1 MHLKNLLAAAVC
13 GSLFSTSGAW
23 ADTVSTP
30 LAAYTTLAIDELGI
44 SADGSR
50 LAAYHSDM
58 SLTKVTV
65 WDAAGGTK
73 IREIVLESPYTEAR
87 TAAFSPDGSTVA
99 LAVNQRLI
107 VLWSLVTGAELRSIT
122 HDSEIGTLAFS
133 ADGRTLAS
141 GDYFATR
148 VALWDTAS
156 GTKLREWNEAE
167 EVGELAFSPDG
178 RTVAVITGSNAVL
191 RNTAD
196 GSVARTLTLNKPNWF
211 FSNLAFSPD
220 GKTLALSASSFDPAY
235 ELQLWDVA
243 TGTLLRSMNTGY
255 TTLSDDLM
263 FSPDGRLLAHAG
275 GGNRNF
281 KLWDTTTAT
290 EVRTHTDTMSVTD
303 VVFSP
308 DGSRVY
314 SAVSGLSFFNS
325 PGIRVWEVPG
335 AVVASQ
341 CATYNPAQAPHVT
354 LPCLQV
360 GATMYSAALNVIP
373 SATGLRFEAD
383 LSRLKTVSLTPG
395 ADCAAFPYQG
405 QNVLRLNCVTVGGVK
420 YNANLGLVANP
431 AAIQFELTGAAAK

>member
-13 GSLFSTSGAW
+13 GSLLSTSGAW

-30 LAAYTTLAIDELGI
+30 LAAYTTPSISELGI

-50 LAAYHSDM
+50 LAAYHYD
-58 SLTKVTV
+58 LTKVTV
-65 WDAAGGTK
+65 WDAAGGAQ
-73 IREIVLESPYTEAR
+73 IREIVLEFPYTEAR

-141 GDYFATR
+141 GDSFATR

-167 EVGELAFSPDG
+167 GVGELAFSPDG

-196 GSVARTLTLNKPNWF
+196 GSVARTLNKPDYF

-220 GKTLALSASSFDPAY
+220 GKTLALSASSFAPAY

-290 EVRTHTDTMSVTD
+290 EVRTHTDTMQVTD
-303 VVFSP
+303 AVFSP

-314 SAVSGLSFFNS
+314 SAVSGFSFNN

-335 AVVASQ
+335 ATVASQ
-341 CATYNPAQAPHVT
+341 CATYNPAQAPQVT
-354 LPCLQV
+354 VPCLQIGTTV
-360 GATMYSAALNVIP
+360 YSVALNLVSSP
-373 SATGLRFEAD
+373 NGPRFEAD

-395 ADCAAFPYQG
+395 ADCAMYPYEN
-405 QNVLRLNCVTVGGVK
+405 QNVLRLNCVDVGGIK
-420 YNANLGLVANP
+420 YNANLGLVPHP